1 MMFKISGIPLLP
13 SASMVYRYFFFAKI
27 PNQQVFE
34 ISNKY
39 YDFISYQNE
48 PWSSS
53 KFIKI
58 KWMSLDNNS
67 DNC

>member
-1 MMFKISGIPLLP
+1 MMFKKSGIPLLP

-48 PWSSS
+48 PL
-53 KFIKI
+53 KFEQIHKN
-58 KWMSLDNNS
+58 KMNVA
-67 DNC
+67 